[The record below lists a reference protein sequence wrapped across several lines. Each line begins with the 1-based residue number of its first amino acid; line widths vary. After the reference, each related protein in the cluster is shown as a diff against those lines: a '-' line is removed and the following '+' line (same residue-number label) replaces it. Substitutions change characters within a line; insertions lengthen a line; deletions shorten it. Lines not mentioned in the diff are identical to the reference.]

1 MSQAPVVIDRESI
14 TNSFR
19 AWHDEQQQLDAQ
31 LAESVAALDAF
42 QTNLER
48 WQQELVQERDEL
60 KSLRE
65 QIESCQDQP
74 ATAAVSGNE
83 EAALEQ
89 LRQELEQARG
99 QISALTA
106 DLALAR
112 AHELELGEALSAEQH
127 AHDTHAFHQDEA
139 FDEAVELV
147 AAGSYRGDT
156 APTGKKR
163 SEPRG
168 GASPV
173 LGSVMEQFGKLREQ
187 RSQSRSNT
195 KPRL

>member
-1 MSQAPVVIDRESI
+1 MQVVIDRESI

-19 AWHDEQQQLDAQ
+19 AWHEEQQQLDAQ

-42 QTNLER
+42 QANLDR
-48 WQQELVQERDEL
+48 WQAELVQER
-60 KSLRE
+60 
-65 QIESCQDQP
+65 
-74 ATAAVSGNE
+74 E
-83 EAALEQ
+83 E
-89 LRQELEQARG
+89 LRQIRSQLESERAQLLNGSAHDDEETSLETLRLELQQAQQ
-99 QISALTA
+99 QITTLTA

-147 AAGSYRGDT
+147 AAGSYRSDT

-168 GASPV
+168 GANPV

>member
-1 MSQAPVVIDRESI
+1 MSLPPVHIDRESI
-14 TNSFR
+14 ANSFR
-19 AWHDEQQQLDAQ
+19 AWHEEQRQLDAQ
-31 LAESVAALDAF
+31 LAESFAALDAF
-42 QTNLER
+42 QTSLER
-48 WQQELVQERDEL
+48 WQQELVQERDAMKALRGQLEGKCGETSVTASSGGEVAEL
-60 KSLRE
+60 EL
-65 QIESCQDQP
+65 
-74 ATAAVSGNE
+74 
-83 EAALEQ
+83 
-89 LRQELEQARG
+89 LRQELQQARE

-127 AHDTHAFHQDEA
+127 SHDTHAFHQDEA

-163 SEPRG
+163 SEQRG
-168 GASPV
+168 GTSPV

>member
-1 MSQAPVVIDRESI
+1 MTSPLVVVDRESI

-19 AWHDEQQQLDAQ
+19 IWHEEQQQLDSQ

-42 QTNLER
+42 QATLET
-48 WQQELVQERDEL
+48 WQLELVQERDEL
-60 KSLRE
+60 RQLRE
-65 QIESCQDQP
+65 TLECEKTHTEIVPAVGESGEL
-74 ATAAVSGNE
+74 A
-83 EAALEQ
+83 Q
-89 LRQELEQARG
+89 LRQELQQARE

-112 AHELELGEALSAEQH
+112 AHELELGEALVAEQH
-127 AHDTHAFHQDEA
+127 AHDTHVYHQDEA

-156 APTGKKR
+156 TPTGNKR
-163 SEPRG
+163 SEPRRG
-168 GASPV
+168 SSPV

-187 RSQSRSNT
+187 RSLSRSNT